1 MVKGLASSIIES
13 GHAVKFYRCYRGIG
27 YWEDNMRFFKT
38 LSGLALGLA
47 LSASTALAGEI
58 VLNSDQTDPAP
69 KKAMEELIADFQKAN
84 PGITVKWNNF
94 DHEGYKS
101 AIRNFLTADAPD
113 VAAWYAGNRMAP
125 FVKAGLFEAVDDVWK
140 DNGLD
145 DQLKSA
151 AASMTIDGKKWGV
164 PYTYYQWGIYYNKD
178 AYKKAGVT
186 EPKNWA
192 EFVAN
197 CEKFKAAGIDCLTTG
212 TKALW
217 PGAGIFDYINMRT
230 NGYEF
235 HMDLT
240 AGKAKWTD
248 AKTKATFA
256 EWAKVVPYMS
266 ANASAI
272 DWQDAAA
279 LLVQGKAAN
288 YVMGNFAVDTFKK
301 GGMTNDNLGFMVFPE
316 ITPGIPRAEEAPT
329 DTFHIP
335 SGAKNKEDAKKF
347 LAFVASPDV
356 QTKMNATLGQLP
368 VNNKSKAADDPF
380 IKAGF
385 EELSSAYALA
395 QFFDRDAP
403 ADMAKAGME
412 GFQEFMAKPENVD
425 KILER
430 LQKVADK
437 VYK

>member
-1 MVKGLASSIIES
+1 MMTFMKG
-13 GHAVKFYRCYRGIG
+13 
-27 YWEDNMRFFKT
+27 
-38 LSGLALGLA
+38 LSGLAFALA
-47 LSASTALAGEI
+47 LSTSTALAGEL
-58 VLNSDQTDPAP
+58 VLNSDQSDPAP
-69 KKAMEELIADFQKAN
+69 KKAMEELIAGFEAAN
-84 PGITVKWNNF
+84 PDIKVKWNNF

-125 FVKAGLFEAVDDVWK
+125 FVKAGLFEDVSDVWEA
-140 DNGLD
+140 NGLN

-151 AASMTIDGKKWGV
+151 AASLTQDGKKWGV
-164 PYTYYQWGIYYNKD
+164 PYTYYQWGIYYNKT
-178 AYKKAGVT
+178 AYAKAGV
-186 EPKNWA
+186 EVPKNWA

-240 AGKAKWTD
+240 AGKVAWTD
-248 AKTKATFA
+248 AKVKATFA
-256 EWAKVVPYMS
+256 EWAKVTPYIT
-266 ANASAI
+266 ANAAAI

-279 LLVQGKAAN
+279 LLSQGKAAN
-288 YVMGNFAVDTFKK
+288 YVMGNFAVATFKD
-301 GGMTNDNLGFMVFPE
+301 GGMTNDTLGFMVFPE
-316 ITPGIPRAEEAPT
+316 ITAGIPRAEEAPT

-335 SGAKNKEDAKKF
+335 SGAKNKADAKKF
-347 LAFVASPDV
+347 LAYIASPEA

-368 VNNKSKAADDPF
+368 VNNKSTVGDDPF

-412 GFQEFMAKPENVD
+412 GFQEFMAKPENID
-425 KILER
+425 AILER
-430 LQKVADK
+430 LEKVRGKA
-437 VYK
+437 YKE

>member
-1 MVKGLASSIIES
+1 M
-13 GHAVKFYRCYRGIG
+13 KFT
-27 YWEDNMRFFKT
+27 KS
-38 LSGLALGLA
+38 LLGLGFAFA
-47 LSASTALAGEI
+47 LSASTALAGEL
-58 VLNSDQTDPAP
+58 VLNSDQSDPAP
-69 KKAMEELIADFQKAN
+69 KKAMEELIAGFEAAN
-84 PGITVKWNNF
+84 PDIKVKWNNF

-101 AIRNFLTADAPD
+101 AIRNFLSADAPD

-125 FVKAGLFEAVDDVWK
+125 FVKAGLFEPVDDVWASAGF
-140 DNGLD
+140 N

-164 PYTYYQWGIYYNKD
+164 PYTYYQWGIYYNKE
-178 AYKKAGVT
+178 AYKKAGV
-186 EPKNWA
+186 EVPKTWA

-217 PGAGIFDYINMRT
+217 PGAGIFDYMNLRT

-235 HMDLT
+235 HMDL
-240 AGKAKWTD
+240 ANGKVPWTD
-248 AKTKATFA
+248 AKVKATFA
-256 EWAKVVPYMS
+256 EWAKIVPYIT
-266 ANASAI
+266 ANHAAI

-279 LLVQGKAAN
+279 LLSQGKAAN
-288 YVMGNFAVDTFKK
+288 YVMGNFAVATFKE
-301 GGMTNDNLGFMVFPE
+301 GGMTNDTLGFMVFPE

-335 SGAKNKEDAKKF
+335 AAAKNKEDAKKF
-347 LAFVASPDV
+347 LAYIGSAEA

-368 VNNKSKAADDPF
+368 VNNTATVGDDPF

-385 EELSSAYALA
+385 EMLSSAYALA

-412 GFQEFMAKPENVD
+412 GFQEFMVKPENLD
-425 KILER
+425 AILER
-430 LQKVADK
+430 LEKTRQK

>member
-1 MVKGLASSIIES
+1 MKLWNGLTGLA
-13 GHAVKFYRCYRGIG
+13 IG
-27 YWEDNMRFFKT
+27 FT
-38 LSGLALGLA
+38 LAA
-47 LSASTALAGEI
+47 TTAWAGELVI
-58 VLNSDQTDPAP
+58 NSDQSDPAP
-69 KKAMEELIADFQKAN
+69 KKAMEELLADFQAKY
-84 PGITVKWNNF
+84 PDIKVKWNNF

-101 AIRNFLTADAPD
+101 AIRNFLTADPPD

-125 FVKAGLFEAVDDVWK
+125 FVKAGLFEPVDDVWEK
-140 DNGLD
+140 NGFNE
-145 DQLKSA
+145 QLKSA

-164 PYTYYQWGIYYNKD
+164 PYTYYQWGIYYNKE
-178 AYKKAGVT
+178 AYKKAGV
-186 EPKNWA
+186 EVPKSWA
-192 EFVAN
+192 EFVSN

-217 PGAGIFDYINMRT
+217 PGAGIFDYLNLRV

-235 HMDLT
+235 HMDL
-240 AGKAKWTD
+240 ANGKVPWTD
-248 AKTKATFA
+248 AKVKATFS
-256 EWAKVVPYMS
+256 EWAKIVPYTT
-266 ANASAI
+266 ANHAAI

-279 LLVQGKAAN
+279 LLSQGKAAN
-288 YVMGNFAVDTFKK
+288 YVMGNFAVATFKD
-301 GGMTNDNLGFMVFPE
+301 GGMTNDTLGFMPFPE

-335 SGAKNKEDAKKF
+335 SGAKNKEDAKTF
-347 LAFVASPDV
+347 LAYLGSAEA

-368 VNNKSKAADDPF
+368 TNNKATVGDDPF

-385 EELSSAYALA
+385 EMLSTAYALA

-412 GFQEFMAKPENVD
+412 GFQEFMVKPESLD
-425 KILER
+425 AILER
-430 LQKVADK
+430 LEKVRQK

>member
-1 MVKGLASSIIES
+1 M
-13 GHAVKFYRCYRGIG
+13 
-27 YWEDNMRFFKT
+27 T
-38 LSGLALGLA
+38 LMKSLFGFGFAIALV
-47 LSASTALAGEI
+47 STTALAGEL

-69 KKAMEELIADFQKAN
+69 KKAMEELIADFQKAH
-84 PGITVKWNNF
+84 PDITVKWNNM

-125 FVKAGLFEAVDDVWK
+125 FVEAGLFEDVSDLWEA
-140 DNGLD
+140 NGLN

-151 AASMTIDGKKWGV
+151 AASMTIGGKKWGV

-178 AYKKAGVT
+178 AYKKAGAT

-217 PGAGIFDYINMRT
+217 PAAGIFDYINMRT

-248 AKTKATFA
+248 PKTKAAFA
-256 EWAKVVPYMS
+256 EWAKVVPYIT
-266 ANASAI
+266 ANAAAI

-279 LLVQGKAAN
+279 LLSQGKAAN
-288 YVMGNFAVDTFKK
+288 YVMGNFAVPTFKE
-301 GGMTNDNLGFMVFPE
+301 GGLTNDTLGFMVFPE

-335 SGAKNKEDAKKF
+335 SGAKNKEDARKF
-347 LAFVASPDV
+347 LAFLASADV
-356 QTKMNATLGQLP
+356 QTKMNATLAQLP
-368 VNNKSKAADDPF
+368 VNNKSTVGDDPF

-412 GFQEFMAKPENVD
+412 GFQEFMAKPD
-425 KILER
+425 RIDAILER

>member
-1 MVKGLASSIIES
+1 MKLWKGLTGLAFGFALAASS
-13 GHAVKFYRCYRGIG
+13 
-27 YWEDNMRFFKT
+27 
-38 LSGLALGLA
+38 
-47 LSASTALAGEI
+47 ALAGEL
-58 VLNSDQTDPAP
+58 VLNSDQSDPAP
-69 KKAMEELIADFQKAN
+69 KKAMEELIAGFEAAN
-84 PGITVKWNNF
+84 PDIKVKWNNF

-125 FVKAGLFEAVDDVWK
+125 FVKAGLFEPVDDVWESAGF
-140 DNGLD
+140 N

-164 PYTYYQWGIYYNKD
+164 PYTYYQWGIYYNKE
-178 AYKKAGVT
+178 AYKKAGAEV
-186 EPKNWA
+186 PKTWA

-217 PGAGIFDYINMRT
+217 PGAGIFDYMNLRT

-235 HMDLT
+235 HMDL
-240 AGKAKWTD
+240 ANGKVAWTD
-248 AKTKATFA
+248 AKVKATFA
-256 EWAKVVPYMS
+256 EWAKIVPYIT
-266 ANASAI
+266 ANHAAI

-279 LLVQGKAAN
+279 LLSQGKAAN
-288 YVMGNFAVDTFKK
+288 YVMGNFAVATFKD
-301 GGMTNDNLGFMVFPE
+301 GGMTNDTLGFMVFPE

-347 LAFVASPDV
+347 LAYLGSAEA

-368 VNNKSKAADDPF
+368 VNNTATVGDDPF
-380 IKAGF
+380 IRAGF
-385 EELSSAYALA
+385 EMLSTAYALA

-412 GFQEFMAKPENVD
+412 GFQEFMVKPENVD
-425 KILER
+425 AILER
-430 LQKVADK
+430 LEKVRAK

>member
-1 MVKGLASSIIES
+1 MKLVKSLCGLGFA
-13 GHAVKFYRCYRGIG
+13 F
-27 YWEDNMRFFKT
+27 
-38 LSGLALGLA
+38 A
-47 LSASTALAGEI
+47 LSASTALAGEL
-58 VLNSDQTDPAP
+58 VLNSDQSDPAP
-69 KKAMEELIADFQKAN
+69 KKAMEELIKDFEAKH
-84 PGITVKWNNF
+84 PDIKVKWNNF

-101 AIRNFLTADAPD
+101 AIRNFLSADAPD

-125 FVKAGLFEAVDDVWK
+125 FVKAGLFEPVDDVWEANK
-140 DNGLD
+140 FN

-164 PYTYYQWGIYYNKD
+164 PYTYYQWGIYYNKE
-178 AYKKAGVT
+178 AYKKAGAEV
-186 EPKNWA
+186 PKTWA

-217 PGAGIFDYINMRT
+217 PGAGIFDYMNLRT

-235 HMDLT
+235 HMDL
-240 AGKAKWTD
+240 ANGKIPWTD
-248 AKTKATFA
+248 DKVKATFA
-256 EWAKVVPYMS
+256 EWKKIQPYIT
-266 ANASAI
+266 ANHAAI

-279 LLVQGKAAN
+279 LLSQGKAAN
-288 YVMGNFAVDTFKK
+288 YVMGNFAVATFKE
-301 GGMTNDNLGFMVFPE
+301 GGMTNDTLGFMVFPE
-316 ITPGIPRAEEAPT
+316 ITPGVPRAEEAPT

-347 LAFVASPDV
+347 LAYLGSAEA

-368 VNNKSKAADDPF
+368 TNNTSTVGDDPF

-385 EELSSAYALA
+385 EMLSSAYALA

-412 GFQEFMAKPENVD
+412 GFQEFMVKPDNLD
-425 KILER
+425 AILER
-430 LQKVADK
+430 LEKTRQK